1 MPTQNPNPDALTTS
15 RHTPLARARDQNET
29 VQQAIEKS
37 VAELELINTV
47 LHQELPDHT
56 RSGDVALAL
65 EKSSELESRIQQSA
79 DDLAEVNDTLSQE
92 IAERNALEKELAF
105 TRAALE
111 EAKKDTQN
119 N

>member
-79 DDLAEVNDTLSQE
+79 DDLAEVNDTLSHE
-92 IAERNALEKELAF
+92 IAERAALQKELV
-105 TRAALE
+105 R
-111 EAKKDTQN
+111 TQAELQKATKN
-119 N
+119 TQSS